1 MCVGTCFATIRQ
13 NSDFIQVR
21 PHLKGGRIF
30 MCRVEEPNPDACPLF
45 DSDSDSDSDG
55 TADEGSD
62 SDSDQVD
69 ILWSGR
75 RVTT

>member
-1 MCVGTCFATIRQ
+1 
-13 NSDFIQVR
+13 
-21 PHLKGGRIF
+21 